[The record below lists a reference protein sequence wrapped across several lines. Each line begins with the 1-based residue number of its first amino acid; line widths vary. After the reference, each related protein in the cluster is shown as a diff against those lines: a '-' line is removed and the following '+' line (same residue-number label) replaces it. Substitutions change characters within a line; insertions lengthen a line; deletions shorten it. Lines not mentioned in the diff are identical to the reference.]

1 MDELGKFL
9 KSRRARLH
17 PADTALGS
25 YGGRRRV
32 PGLRREEL
40 AQLAGVSAS
49 YYARLEQGLGQNVS
63 DAVLDSLARALR
75 LDDAERAHLLALA
88 RPNRAAASCAAR
100 VARQLPDGLQR
111 LMAMMGDVPV
121 MVLSPTSDVL
131 AWNPLARAV
140 FGAHHEDREGD
151 EGREVRAGHEGLP
164 NMTRMIFLDPPTRA
178 LFADWEGKARSVVA
192 HLRMVAA
199 RFPADGRV
207 RALVGEL
214 LSSGTEFAALWEDH
228 SVANC
233 DSFTNVLRH
242 PQVGELTLFQEVLR
256 TEQPEL
262 MVVAFTVEPGSPS
275 ETALRLLGALTA
287 DRADHRVA
295 VS

>member
-9 KSRRARLH
+9 KSRRARLL
-17 PADTALGS
+17 PADAGLGH
-25 YGGRRRV
+25 YGERRRV

-63 DAVLDSLARALR
+63 DGVLDALSRALR
-75 LDDAERAHLLALA
+75 LDEAEHAHLVALA
-88 RPNRAAASCAAR
+88 RPNRAAAGR
-100 VARQLPDGLQR
+100 PRQVPRQLPLGLRR
-111 LMAMMGDVPV
+111 LMAMMDEVPV
-121 MVLSPTSDVL
+121 MALSPTADVL
-131 AWNPLARAV
+131 AWNPLAHAV
-140 FGAHHEDREGD
+140 FGAQHEGPPD
-151 EGREVRAGHEGLP
+151 EGLP
-164 NMTRMIFLDPPTRA
+164 NMTRMIFLDPSTRA
-178 LFADWEGKARSVVA
+178 LFANWEVKARSVVA

-207 RALVGEL
+207 QALVSE
-214 LSSGTEFAALWEDH
+214 LSSASSEFGELWEDH

-256 TEQPEL
+256 TEEPEL
-262 MVVAFTVEPGSPS
+262 MLVAFTVEPGSPS
-275 ETALRLLGALTA
+275 ESALRLLGALTGERA
-287 DRADHRVA
+287 DRRVV

>member
-9 KSRRARLH
+9 KSRRARLL
-17 PADTALGS
+17 PADAGLGH
-25 YGGRRRV
+25 YGERRRV

-63 DAVLDSLARALR
+63 DGVLDSLSRALR
-75 LDDAERAHLLALA
+75 LDETEHAHLVALA
-88 RPNRAAASCAAR
+88 RPNRAAAGR
-100 VARQLPDGLQR
+100 VRRVPRQLPVGLRR
-111 LMAMMGDVPV
+111 LMAMMDEVPV
-121 MVLSPTSDVL
+121 MALSPTSDVL

-140 FGAHHEDREGD
+140 FGQQ
-151 EGREVRAGHEGLP
+151 VEGLP
-164 NMTRMIFLDPPTRA
+164 NMTRLIFLDPPTRA
-178 LFADWEGKARSVVA
+178 LFANWEVKARSVVA

-207 RALVGEL
+207 QALVAELSAASGEF
-214 LSSGTEFAALWEDH
+214 GALWEDH

-256 TEQPEL
+256 TEEPEL
-262 MVVAFTVEPGSPS
+262 MLVAFTVEPGSPS
-275 ETALRLLGALTA
+275 ESALRLLGALAAERA
-287 DRADHRVA
+287 DRRVV

>member
-1 MDELGKFL
+1 MDELGRFL

-17 PADTALGS
+17 PADVGLGQ
-25 YGGRRRV
+25 YGERRRV

-40 AQLAGVSAS
+40 AQLAGVSVS

-63 DAVLDSLARALR
+63 DGILDALARALR
-75 LDDAERAHLLALA
+75 LDDAEHAHLVALA
-88 RPNRAAASCAAR
+88 RPGRSANGRALR
-100 VARQLPDGLQR
+100 VVRQLPTGLRR
-111 LMAMMGDVPV
+111 LMAMMDDVPV
-121 MVLSPTSDVL
+121 MALSPTADVL

-140 FGAHHEDREGD
+140 FGGH
-151 EGREVRAGHEGLP
+151 HEGLP

-178 LFADWEGKARSVVA
+178 LFANWEGKARSVVA

-199 RFPADGRV
+199 RFPADRRV
-207 RALVGEL
+207 HGFVDEL
-214 LSSGTEFAALWEDH
+214 LASSAEFAALWEDH

-242 PQVGELTLFQEVLR
+242 PQVGELTLHQEVLR
-256 TEQPEL
+256 TEEPEL
-262 MVVAFTVEPGSPS
+262 MLVAFTVEPGSPS
-275 ETALRLLGALTA
+275 QTALRLLGTLAAEHT
-287 DRADHRVA
+287 DRPVA

>member
-17 PADTALGS
+17 PADCGLGC
-25 YGGRRRV
+25 YGERRRV

-40 AQLAGVSAS
+40 AQLAGVSVS

-63 DAVLDSLARALR
+63 DAVLNSLARALR
-75 LDDAERAHLLALA
+75 LDEAEHTHLVALA
-88 RPNRAAASCAAR
+88 RPKRSATGRAPR
-100 VARQLPDGLQR
+100 VARQLPAGLRR

-121 MVLSPTSDVL
+121 MVLSPTADVI
-131 AWNPLARAV
+131 AWNPLAHAV
-140 FGAHHEDREGD
+140 FGRHHE
-151 EGREVRAGHEGLP
+151 VLP
-164 NMTRMIFLDPPTRA
+164 NMTRLIFLDPSTRA
-178 LFADWEGKARSVVA
+178 LFTNWEVKARSVVA

-199 RFPADGRV
+199 RFPTDGGV

-214 LSSGTEFAALWEDH
+214 LASSSEFAALWEDH

-233 DSFTNVLRH
+233 DSFTNVLHH

-256 TEQPEL
+256 TEEPEL
-262 MVVAFTVEPGSPS
+262 MLVAFTVEPNSPS
-275 ETALRLLGALTA
+275 ETALRLLGTLAAEHA
-287 DRADHRVA
+287 DRRVT

>member
-9 KSRRARLH
+9 KSRRARLN
-17 PADTALGS
+17 PAEAGLGF
-25 YGGRRRV
+25 YGERRRV

-40 AQLAGVSAS
+40 AQLAGVSVS

-75 LDDAERAHLLALA
+75 LDDTEHAHLVALA
-88 RPNRAAASCAAR
+88 RPNRSAPGGRAR
-100 VARQLPDGLQR
+100 RVTRQLPHGLQR

-121 MVLSPTSDVL
+121 MAMSPTSDVL
-131 AWNPLARAV
+131 AWNPLAHAV
-140 FGAHHEDREGD
+140 FGQDRD
-151 EGREVRAGHEGLP
+151 SLP

-178 LFADWEGKARSVVA
+178 LFVNWEVKARSVVS

-199 RFPADGRV
+199 RFPSDGRV

-214 LSSGTEFAALWEDH
+214 LTVSAEFAELWDDH
-228 SVANC
+228 SVSTC
-233 DSFTNVLRH
+233 DSFTNVLDH
-242 PQVGELTLFQEVLR
+242 PRVGALTLYQEVLR
-256 TEQPEL
+256 TEEPEL
-262 MVVAFTVEPGSPS
+262 MLVTFTVEPGSAS
-275 ETALRLLGALTA
+275 ETALRLLGALAEERA
-287 DRADHRVA
+287 DRRVA

>member
-9 KSRRARLH
+9 KSRRARLN
-17 PADTALGS
+17 PADAGLGF
-25 YGGRRRV
+25 YGERRRV

-40 AQLAGVSAS
+40 AQLAGVSVS

-75 LDDAERAHLLALA
+75 LDDTEHAHLVALA
-88 RPNRAAASCAAR
+88 RPNRSAPGGRAR
-100 VARQLPDGLQR
+100 RTVRQLPAGLQR

-121 MVLSPTSDVL
+121 MAMSPTSDVL

-140 FGAHHEDREGD
+140 FGQQHWD
-151 EGREVRAGHEGLP
+151 GLP

-178 LFADWEGKARSVVA
+178 LFVNWEVKARSVVSN
-192 HLRMVAA
+192 LRMVAA
-199 RFPADGRV
+199 RFPSDGRV

-214 LSSGTEFAALWEDH
+214 LADSGEFAALWEDH

-233 DSFTNVLRH
+233 DSFTNVLDH
-242 PQVGELTLFQEVLR
+242 PQVGGLTLYQEVLR
-256 TEQPEL
+256 TEEPEL
-262 MVVAFTVEPGSPS
+262 MLVVFTVEPDSPS
-275 ETALRLLGALTA
+275 ATALRLLGALA
-287 DRADHRVA
+287 EEREDRRVA